1 MQLYLCN
8 VHCAVCQK
16 CASVNYID
24 SNTLLY
30 CRQVEIE
37 FDSGLKQVATLPAK
51 GSKHWN
57 IIRFI
62 ILLDIDMPLSL
73 SLSS

>member
-1 MQLYLCN
+1 MF
-8 VHCAVCQK
+8 
-16 CASVNYID
+16 
-24 SNTLLY
+24 Y

-62 ILLDIDMPLSL
+62 ILLDIDMSLSL